1 MRARKVRRWRQVQP
15 RNTAHEG
22 RAASAVTASGQS
34 ATPPPAAARQ
44 LDELQAGA
52 EKRLIL
58 ERQKKAN

>member
-1 MRARKVRRWRQVQP
+1 MSIFRGMLV
-15 RNTAHEG
+15 TTHLF
-22 RAASAVTASGQS
+22 AASAVTASGQS